1 MEGTGNAFLVECPF
15 RLLCAASGASAF
27 LSLCFYVLL
36 T

>member
-1 MEGTGNAFLVECPF
+1 MEDTGNVVLVECPF
-15 RLLCAASGASAF
+15 GLLCAASGASAF